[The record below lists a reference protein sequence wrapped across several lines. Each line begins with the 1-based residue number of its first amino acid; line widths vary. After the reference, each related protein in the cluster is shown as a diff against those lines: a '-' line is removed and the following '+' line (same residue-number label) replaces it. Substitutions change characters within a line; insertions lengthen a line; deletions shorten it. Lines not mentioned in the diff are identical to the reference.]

1 MAGLIR
7 VGVVV
12 SGGTGLVGGMPAASP
27 AVTGETVKCA
37 DVRVNSG
44 EFTLPAEKPPTT
56 MRGEVR
62 TRMSGRK
69 ARTAVSFVGV

>member
-1 MAGLIR
+1 M
-7 VGVVV
+7 
-12 SGGTGLVGGMPAASP
+12 
-27 AVTGETVKCA
+27 
-37 DVRVNSG
+37 RVNSG